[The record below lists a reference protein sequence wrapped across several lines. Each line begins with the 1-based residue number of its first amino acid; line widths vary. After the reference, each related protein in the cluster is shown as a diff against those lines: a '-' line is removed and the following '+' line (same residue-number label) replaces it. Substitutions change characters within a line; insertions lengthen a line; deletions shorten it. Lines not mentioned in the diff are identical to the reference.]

1 MKKIVLF
8 GIALNAFV
16 AGQAA
21 ADYCFT
27 INDYCYWCNTN
38 GPSVGSYCDRGY
50 AGCTNT
56 DQILKS
62 NGSIMED
69 RFGRTWKCTYSG
81 WCYYSCGWVTPT
93 YRYVDIGGGYARI
106 EANNTGCFCNEWG
119 RAYINGNS
127 YVCSDGYYGTPNT
140 SGTSGC
146 TICPKYTNA
155 AGQSFNGDSEAGNN
169 NSITDCWMN
178 GNNGPFKDAPGTFEI
193 ITDKCMYSKLS
204 LVPGGGV
211 IAAPGGTVVPAE

>member
-1 MKKIVLF
+1 MKKLFYVVF
-8 GIALNAFV
+8 GINLFFI
-16 AGQAA
+16 GQSF
-21 ADYCFT
+21 ADFCFT
-27 INDYCYWCNTN
+27 INNYCYWCNTQ
-38 GPSVGSYCDRGY
+38 GPSPGAYCDRGY

-81 WCYYSCGWVTPT
+81 WCYSSCSWVTPT

-106 EANNTGCFCNEWG
+106 EANNTGCFCTEWG

-127 YVCSDGYYGTPNT
+127 YVCSDGYYGTPN
-140 SGTSGC
+140 TSGC

-178 GNNGPFKDAPGTFEI
+178 GNNGPFKDATGAFEI
-193 ITDKCMYSKLS
+193 ITDKCMYSNFVVK
-204 LVPGGGV
+204 PGGSV
-211 IAAPGGTVVPAE
+211 IPGGTIVTPAN

>member
-1 MKKIVLF
+1 MKKLFYVVF
-8 GIALNAFV
+8 GINLFFI
-16 AGQAA
+16 GQSF
-21 ADYCFT
+21 ADFCFT
-27 INDYCYWCNTN
+27 INNYCYWCNTQ
-38 GPSVGSYCDRGY
+38 GPSPGAYCDRGY

-81 WCYYSCGWVTPT
+81 WCYSSCSWVTPT
-93 YRYVDIGGGYARI
+93 YRYVDIGGGYAQI
-106 EANNTGCFCNEWG
+106 EANNTGCFCTEWG

-127 YVCSDGYYGTPNT
+127 YVCSDGYYGTPN
-140 SGTSGC
+140 TSGC

-178 GNNGPFKDAPGTFEI
+178 GNNGPFKDATGAFEI
-193 ITDKCMYSKLS
+193 ITDKCMYSNFVVK
-204 LVPGGGV
+204 PGGSV
-211 IAAPGGTVVPAE
+211 IPGGTIVTPAN

>member
-1 MKKIVLF
+1 MKKLFYVVF
-8 GIALNAFV
+8 GINLFFI
-16 AGQAA
+16 GQSF
-21 ADYCFT
+21 ADFCFT
-27 INDYCYWCNTN
+27 INNYCYWCNTQ
-38 GPSVGSYCDRGY
+38 GPSPGAYCDRGY

-81 WCYYSCGWVTPT
+81 WCYSSCSWVTPT

-106 EANNTGCFCNEWG
+106 EANNTGCFCTEWG

-127 YVCSDGYYGTPNT
+127 YVCSDGYYGTPN
-140 SGTSGC
+140 TSGC

-178 GNNGPFKDAPGTFEI
+178 GNNGPFKAATGAFEI
-193 ITDKCMYSKLS
+193 ITDKCMYSNFVVK
-204 LVPGGGV
+204 PGGSV
-211 IAAPGGTVVPAE
+211 IPGGTIVTPAN